1 MFRRHVLPCIVSIS
15 VAASMAA
22 LATPS
27 VVQAGGVVGNGT
39 PASCT
44 EAALVAAL
52 AGGGAI
58 TFNCGPNPHTIT
70 FTSRKT
76 INANTSLNGAGKI
89 SLNGGGDT
97 GFFNLGSA
105 RTLTLTALTLTN
117 AGNASSP
124 SSGLGILVTD
134 GTLSISNSTFSQN
147 TRAVISTL
155 SAAGVVTITNSAFIS
170 NSSNGFGGALYNA
183 GQLFISD
190 SVFTG
195 NVAPTSY
202 EGGAIYNGGGNAMT
216 QGRATII
223 RSYFSG
229 NTGGYGGAIS
239 NYGALTMTQSTL
251 ANNGATFN
259 GGGGGGA
266 IVNGSGGQLLLVNV
280 TVANSTTQPSNRGSA
295 LYLNGA
301 VAAPGRATLVNVT
314 MADNAGANGQVHVAN
329 LGVVD
334 FKNTLIANGQCTK
347 DATASLTDSG
357 GNLAF
362 NATGCPGTN
371 ADPLLEPLQDNGGP
385 TFTRAISSTSPAR
398 DSGLNT
404 GCPAYDQRGVVR
416 PQGTQCDI
424 GALEFNAVPIFTS
437 VNPTKVCIGASSA
450 ALTFTG
456 SNLIDGPSGTRIKL
470 NNVAL
475 PTTFVNSTQ
484 LTTIIG
490 AADLAAPPHTLT
502 FTLETPVVDGG
513 ISAASHTV
521 EVDIC
526 NQPVLG
532 LTATSD
538 APTLLGNPTQL
549 TATITSGGGVA
560 YVWDFG
566 DGQIGSGANPT
577 HTYANVGSYIAT
589 VTATNNLNRMVA
601 DTVVNVNLATTGL
614 LVSSFTSEFGG
625 VITYTYVVTHVAPP
639 GALPIQ
645 VVISGSVPS
654 NTTLIT
660 YTNASPV
667 VTGGDYGNGFVRTA
681 PPVSLQPGQTFT
693 ITWIVKPVVLI
704 GDIVNQGHAS
714 TDDGRLQVFER
725 DRVRRI
731 LIMLAQ
737 KP

>member
-1 MFRRHVLPCIVSIS
+1 MHLPST
-15 VAASMAA
+15 AF
-22 LATPS
+22 
-27 VVQAGGVVGNGT
+27 AGGVVGNGT

-52 AGGGAI
+52 AGGGGVS
-58 TFNCGPNPHTIT
+58 FNCGSNPHTIT

-76 INANTSLNGAGKI
+76 INANTRIDGAGKI
-89 SLNGGGDT
+89 TFSGGGTT

-105 RTLTLTALTLTN
+105 RMLTLTALTLTN

-134 GTLSISNSTFSQN
+134 GTLSISNSTLSQN
-147 TRAVISTL
+147 TRGVISTL
-155 SAAGVVTITNSAFIS
+155 TAAGVVTITHSQFIS
-170 NSSNGFGGALYNA
+170 NSSNGYGGAIYNT

-195 NVAPTSY
+195 NVAPISY
-202 EGGAIYNGGGNAMT
+202 EGGAIYNNGGNAT
-216 QGRATII
+216 SRGRATII

-239 NYGALTMTQSTL
+239 NYGAMTITQSTL

-266 IVNGSGGQLLLVNV
+266 ILSGSGGQLLLVNV
-280 TVANSTTQPSNRGSA
+280 TVTGSTTQPNNTGSA
-295 LYLNGA
+295 LYVNGA
-301 VAAPGRATLVNVT
+301 VASPGHVTLVNVT
-314 MADNAGANGQVHVAN
+314 IADNAGANDQIHVAN

-334 FKNTLIANGQCTK
+334 FKNTIIANSPCTK
-347 DATASLTDSG
+347 DATATLTDSG
-357 GNLAF
+357 GNIAF
-362 NATGCPGTN
+362 NALNCPGAN
-371 ADPLLEPLQDNGGP
+371 ADPLLGLLQDNGGP
-385 TFTRAISSTSPAR
+385 TFTRALSSTSPAR
-398 DSGLNT
+398 DAGLNT

-424 GALEFNAVPIFTS
+424 GAVEYTAVPVFTS
-437 VNPTKVCIGASSA
+437 VNPTTVCLGASSV

-456 SNLIDGPSGTRIKL
+456 ANLIDGPTGTRIKL
-470 NNVAL
+470 NGTAL
-475 PTTFVNSTQ
+475 PTKFVNNTQ
-484 LTTIIG
+484 LSTVLG

-513 ISAASHTV
+513 VSVASHTV
-521 EVDIC
+521 EVEIC
-526 NQPVLG
+526 NQPIAG
-532 LTATSD
+532 LTAASD
-538 APTLLGNPTQL
+538 SPTLLGNPTQL

-560 YVWDFG
+560 YAWDFG
-566 DGQIGSGANPT
+566 DGQLGSGMNPT
-577 HTYANVGSYIAT
+577 HTYASAGSYIAT

-614 LVSSFTSEFGG
+614 LISNFTSEFGA
-625 VITYTYVVTHVAPP
+625 VITYTYVVTHIAPV
-639 GALPIQ
+639 GSLPTPVI
-645 VVISGSVPS
+645 ISGSVPA
-654 NTTLIT
+654 NTTLVT
-660 YTNASPV
+660 YTNAIAV
-667 VTGGDYGNGFVRTA
+667 ATGGDYGNGFVRTA
-681 PPVSLQPGQTFT
+681 QPVSLQPGQAIT
-693 ITWIVKPVVLI
+693 IVWIVKPVI
-704 GDIVNQGHAS
+704 IFGDIVNQAHAS

-731 LIMLAQ
+731 FIISAR